1 MTKAEIGCGAG
12 VARMSMYANF
22 SGIVKLRAAML
33 REVSVHNFRVFFFE
47 MCLRYSIS
55 KVDAQWELIEAIK
68 NLRDEIAGWDINQ
81 CSMLY
86 KVILAV
92 VD

>member
-1 MTKAEIGCGAG
+1 WLKHVFEQDI
-12 VARMSMYANF
+12 ANL
-22 SGIVKLRAAML
+22 SIHLRT
-33 REVSVHNFRVFFFE
+33 RKE
-47 MCLRYSIS
+47 IS